1 MNNLKMKILEHAYVR
16 PHLTIGGL
24 ADDISP
30 GRRTEQ
36 DVRYLLE
43 KGYLVQ
49 DMGLQLSKKGLAC
62 IDSDSPRNQLVRM
75 GKWALG
81 IITSVVAVV
90 IGNWLWDLIQS
101 SLVN

>member
-1 MNNLKMKILEHAYVR
+1 MNNLKMKILEHVYAR

-43 KGYLVQ
+43 KGYLVE

-62 IDSDSPRNQLVRM
+62 IDSASPRNRLVRM

-81 IITSVVAVV
+81 IIASVVAVV
-90 IGNWLWDLIQS
+90 VGSWLWDLIQS
-101 SLVN
+101 SLIN